1 MTHRARA
8 GLSVAHF
15 LTDRG
20 DLRVNFRMSALRRS
34 IANANNDV
42 ISTQYYTQ
50 KINEYEWP
58 PDVSQRHFFIIL
70 NKKKD
75 SISFKNQI
83 REERNQFVI
92 F

>member
-1 MTHRARA
+1 MSHRARA
-8 GLSVAHF
+8 NLSDAHF

-20 DLRVNFRMSALRRS
+20 DLRVNFLMSALRRS

-58 PDVSQRHFFIIL
+58 PDVSRLHFL
-70 NKKKD
+70 NKKKPKIIN
-75 SISFKNQI
+75 SIRDKMQI
-83 REERNQFVI
+83 RV
-92 F
+92 